1 MKIGYK
7 VSGLAYIHRGEIS
20 GWIPMNTYIVS
31 SEQLTKD
38 FLLMCVNSGG
48 LSCQSISKAILD
60 IENLYSNGN
69 TSFNRKITIK
79 GTPERQKFFK
89 INY

>member
-1 MKIGYK
+1 MEIGYK
-7 VSGLAYIHRGEIS
+7 ISGLAHINRGKTKD
-20 GWIPMNTYIVS
+20 WIPMNEYIIS
-31 SEQLTKD
+31 SEQLTKS
-38 FLLMCVNSGG
+38 FLLRCVNSGG

-79 GTPERQKFFK
+79 GTPDRQKFFHM
-89 INY
+89 NY